1 MVYIY
6 VFMHLLMDILV
17 ALSHII
23 FIILK
28 YALTEFNIATLDSF
42 WLVTAWYIIL
52 YPFPSPDFLYLKCV
66 TYTIYQGLSF
76 HIRFLFFY
84 PTLTICLLIVCLN
97 HSHMKWLLTVRAIST
112 IFINCFLIISFIF
125 FSYIS
130 A

>member
-1 MVYIY
+1 M
-6 VFMHLLMDILV
+6 MDILV

-66 TYTIYQGLSF
+66 TYTHDIPES
-76 HIRFLFFY
+76 
-84 PTLTICLLIVCLN
+84 
-97 HSHMKWLLTVRAIST
+97 
-112 IFINCFLIISFIF
+112 F
-125 FSYIS
+125 FSYKVFVFLS
-130 A
+130 NSDNLSFNSVFKPFTYKVNTDC